1 MKLNL
6 TRRRL
11 LMGGAAVGALGLGV
25 GVYGATAGPYDFFA
39 GMLRSQLPG
48 VNISDDTI
56 RQFAEDS
63 LLNRNADFAPKLK
76 VLAAGVRVAGF
87 DAVAG
92 AMSGNFSF
100 QKFNREFLTNFLVN
114 SNFFDL
120 ADPTTE
126 EVEYFGMG
134 RYCTNPFA
142 QFEPPV

>member
-6 TRRRL
+6 TRRHL

-25 GVYGATAGPYDFFA
+25 GVYGATASPYDFFS
-39 GMLRSQLPG
+39 GMLRAQLPG

-56 RQFAEDS
+56 RQFAADS
-63 LLNRNADFAPKLK
+63 LENRHADFGPKLK
-76 VLAAGVRVAGF
+76 VLSAGVRVIGF
-87 DAVAG
+87 DAVAAG
-92 AMSGNFSF
+92 MASNFAF
-100 QKFNREFLTNFLVN
+100 EKFNREFLTNFLVN

-126 EVEYFGMG
+126 EVQYFGMG